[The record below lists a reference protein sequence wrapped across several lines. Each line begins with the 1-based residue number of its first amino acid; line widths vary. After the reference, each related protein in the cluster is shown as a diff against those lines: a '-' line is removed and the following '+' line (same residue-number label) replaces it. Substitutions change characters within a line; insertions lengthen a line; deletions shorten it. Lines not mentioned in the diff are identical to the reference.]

1 MSKLYEYAI
10 SDQLTQY
17 LIDNNLFSSNQYG
30 FRAQHSTELAAL
42 NIVDRL
48 TYLMDQGIIPLN
60 IYIDLSKAFDTL
72 NFAILLDK
80 LAHYGVLGKV
90 NSLIRSYLTNR
101 KQIVMYENTL
111 SIPLIVKSG
120 FPQGSILGPLLF
132 SIYINDLP
140 NFTNDFGLIMYADD
154 TTLFCDFDNV
164 NVTEETINYELVKLT
179 EWLACNQLSL
189 NVNKTKFMVFHSV
202 RKTVNYPTL
211 SINGINIERV
221 ADFNFLG
228 IQLSED
234 LKWSKHQN
242 NISLKLTKTVGVL
255 NRLKYEY
262 PLAILKTLYN
272 TLFLPHLN
280 YGILLWG
287 SETESI
293 HKVQKR
299 ALRIISDNKFN
310 AHTEPI
316 CRAERLLKVKD
327 IYRLGIY
334 KFYYKLINNHLPH
347 YFQDFTP
354 TFSVGVNHYS
364 LRNPIRQIPRIK
376 HEFPRHP
383 LRYKLIETLNNTS
396 ETIIEMAI
404 SQSQKNFIAYIKN
417 DMIATYR
424 DCCDIPNCYICSDT

>member
-1 MSKLYEYAI
+1 M
-10 SDQLTQY
+10 
-17 LIDNNLFSSNQYG
+17 
-30 FRAQHSTELAAL
+30 
-42 NIVDRL
+42 
-48 TYLMDQGIIPLN
+48 LM
-60 IYIDLSKAFDTL
+60 
-72 NFAILLDK
+72 ILL
-80 LAHYGVLGKV
+80 
-90 NSLIRSYLTNR
+90 
-101 KQIVMYENTL
+101 
-111 SIPLIVKSG
+111 
-120 FPQGSILGPLLF
+120 F
-132 SIYINDLP
+132 
-140 NFTNDFGLIMYADD
+140 
-154 TTLFCDFDNV
+154 FCDFDNV

-202 RKTVNYPTL
+202 RKNVNYPTL
-211 SINGINIERV
+211 AINGINIEIV

-242 NISLKLTKTVGVL
+242 NISLKLTKTVCVL

-316 CRAERLLKVKD
+316 CRAERLLKVKE

-334 KFYYKLINNHLPH
+334 KFYYKQINNHLPH

-354 TFSVGVNHYS
+354 TFSGGANHY
-364 LRNPIRQIPRIK
+364 LLNNPIRQIPRIK
-376 HEFPRHP
+376 HKFPRHS

-396 ETIIEMAI
+396 DTIIEMAI